1 MTDVSTNY
9 GKNLSMQEV
18 EKIQAIDK
26 KEGSNQPP
34 NTASSNTDVSV
45 TQKNE
50 TPIAVEQIE
59 EKNEQKQIDKEALER
74 AVASLNQYVQTFERK
89 LDFQLDEESGVT
101 IIRVYDASDDKLIR
115 QIPNE
120 EALTLAQHLNQQ
132 DPPQLFSAQV

>member
-9 GKNLSMQEV
+9 GKSLPVQEV
-18 EKIQAIDK
+18 VQIKAMGKDGEHK
-26 KEGSNQPP
+26 KP
-34 NTASSNTDVSV
+34 TTSSNADVNV
-45 TQKNE
+45 TQ
-50 TPIAVEQIE
+50 QIE
-59 EKNEQKQIDKEALER
+59 STKPAEQMKEKSEEQKIEKEQLEQ

-89 LDFQLDEESGVT
+89 LDFKLDEESGVT
-101 IIRVYDASDDKLIR
+101 VIKVFDAKDEKLIR

>member
-9 GKNLSMQEV
+9 GKALPTQEI

-26 KEGSNQPP
+26 D
-34 NTASSNTDVSV
+34 NTAKSKPNSSNADVNVTHTKETNISTEQSV
-45 TQKNE
+45 QEKAKE
-50 TPIAVEQIE
+50 KQIE
-59 EKNEQKQIDKEALER
+59 KEELEN

-101 IIRVYDASDDKLIR
+101 VIKVYDATDEKLIR

>member
-1 MTDVSTNY
+1 MTDVSN
-9 GKNLSMQEV
+9 NLGNSLPVQEIV
-18 EKIQAIDK
+18 KIQAMG
-26 KEGSNQPP
+26 KEGENKRPV
-34 NTASSNTDVSV
+34 TANSSNADVNV
-45 TQKNE
+45 THEIESTNPAELMKE
-50 TPIAVEQIE
+50 ESE
-59 EKNEQKQIDKEALER
+59 EKQVDKEELQQ

-101 IIRVYDASDDKLIR
+101 VIKVYDADDEKLIR